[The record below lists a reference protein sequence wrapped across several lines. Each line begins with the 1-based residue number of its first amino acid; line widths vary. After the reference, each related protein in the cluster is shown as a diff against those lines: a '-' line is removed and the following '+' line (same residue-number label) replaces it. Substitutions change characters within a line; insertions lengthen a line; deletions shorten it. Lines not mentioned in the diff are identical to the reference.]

1 MRSNFQLNK
10 WVFINVL
17 LIPVIATS
25 IAGCQLIKG
34 FQSSDRTFRSQL
46 WKQPDINENSEGPR
60 CNMVEDLMKNHLRK
74 GMSQDEVIEILGKPD
89 FTVKQERT
97 LGYALGRCGYSIDID
112 EFRLIFDPAGKL
124 QQFSQ
129 VQG

>member
-1 MRSNFQLNK
+1 
-10 WVFINVL
+10 
-17 LIPVIATS
+17 
-25 IAGCQLIKG
+25 
-34 FQSSDRTFRSQL
+34 
-46 WKQPDINENSEGPR
+46 
-60 CNMVEDLMKNHLRK
+60 MVEDLMKNHLRK

-89 FTVKQERT
+89 FAVKRERT
-97 LGYALGRCGYSIDID
+97 LGYALGRCGYSIDTD